1 MSTDTGT
8 APVLRMEAV
17 RKSFGTSMVLRDVD
31 LEVAPHTVTALIG
44 ASGSGKS

>member
-17 RKSFGTSMVLRDVD
+17 RKSFGRSLVLRDVD
-31 LEVAPHTVTALIG
+31 LEVA
-44 ASGSGKS
+44 